1 MARFIV
7 GTTDEIQP
15 GQRKIVEIGGR
26 QVGVFNV
33 NGEYFAVLNRCPHQG
48 GSLCSGR
55 QSGLVQSSRP
65 GEYTYSRSGEIIRCP
80 WHGWEFDLRTGQ
92 SWFDPRAVR
101 VRRYDV
107 SVEPGSVLVSEA
119 EQAAPPEAKQ
129 AIPPAETGTTPQ
141 EVAAAGGAEPD
152 AAMGGLAMGP
162 YVAETYPVVVEQEYV
177 IVDTDRRRS

>member
-1 MARFIV
+1 MARYVV
-7 GTTDEIQP
+7 GTVDDIPP
-15 GQRKIVEIGGR
+15 GERRIVEIGGR

-55 QSGLVQSSRP
+55 QTGLVTSTRP
-65 GEYTYSRSGEIIRCP
+65 GEYTTSRSGEIIRCP

-107 SVEPGSVLVSEA
+107 SVEPGAVVVSEL
-119 EQAAPPEAKQ
+119 EQTAAPPAEA
-129 AIPPAETGTTPQ
+129 GTTPR
-141 EVAAAGGAEPD
+141 EVAEAGGGQPD
-152 AAMGGLAMGP
+152 PAMGGLAKGP
-162 YVAETYPVVVEQEYV
+162 YVAETYPVVVEQQYV
-177 IVDTDRRRS
+177 IVDTGRR

>member
-1 MARFIV
+1 MARYVV
-7 GTTDEIQP
+7 GTVDDIPP
-15 GQRKIVEIGGR
+15 GERKLVEIGGR

-55 QSGLVQSSRP
+55 QTGLVTSTRP
-65 GEYTYSRSGEIIRCP
+65 GEYTTSRAGEIIRCP

-107 SVEPGSVLVSEA
+107 SVEPGAVVVSEL
-119 EQAAPPEAKQ
+119 EQASA
-129 AIPPAETGTTPQ
+129 PPAEVGTTPQ
-141 EVAAAGGAEPD
+141 EVAESGGGQPD
-152 AAMGGLAMGP
+152 PAMGGLARGP
-162 YVAETYPVVVEQEYV
+162 YVAETYPVVVHQKYV
-177 IVDTDRRRS
+177 IVDTGRR

>member
-1 MARFIV
+1 MARYIV
-7 GTTDEIQP
+7 GTTDEILP
-15 GQRKIVEIGGR
+15 GERKIVEIGGR
-26 QVGVFNV
+26 TVGVFNV

-55 QSGLVQSSRP
+55 QTGLVTSSRP
-65 GEYTYSRSGEIIRCP
+65 GEYTTSRAGEIIRCP

-107 SVEPGSVLVSEA
+107 SVEPGSVLVSEV
-119 EQAAPPEAKQ
+119 EQASTP
-129 AIPPAETGTTPQ
+129 PPAEAGTTPN
-141 EVAAAGGAEPD
+141 EVAAAGGAEAD
-152 AAMGGLAMGP
+152 ASMAGMAKGP

-177 IVDTDRRRS
+177 IVDTGRRG